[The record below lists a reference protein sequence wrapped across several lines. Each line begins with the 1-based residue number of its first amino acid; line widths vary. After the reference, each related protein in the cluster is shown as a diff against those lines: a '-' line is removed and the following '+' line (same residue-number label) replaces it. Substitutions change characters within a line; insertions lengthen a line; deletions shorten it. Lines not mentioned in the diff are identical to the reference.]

1 MQFPLQIDAT
11 TPGAF
16 LHGMQE
22 PDWFACTLWWPTE
35 PLSGSGF
42 VVKTKV
48 VRLFPGFVFLPGSWC
63 SLCSFSFRD
72 LHATT
77 RDVLG
82 LFVLFCHKNY
92 QIVEQLLIAQVGTSC
107 NFFVHQNCFYLP
119 NTPFWG
125 WFDVIIIDSHFF
137 GNELKKYK
145 YQKYLTG
152 LKLIL
157 TAFMCLTATT

>member
-1 MQFPLQIDAT
+1 MQFPLQIDAP

-42 VVKTKV
+42 VVKTKVV

-82 LFVLFCHKNY
+82 LFVLFCHKND
-92 QIVEQLLIAQVGTSC
+92 QIVEWYRWGHPVIFLSTKIAFIYPTLLFGVG
-107 NFFVHQNCFYLP
+107 
-119 NTPFWG
+119 
-125 WFDVIIIDSHFF
+125 
-137 GNELKKYK
+137 
-145 YQKYLTG
+145 LT
-152 LKLIL
+152 
-157 TAFMCLTATT
+157 